1 LDLHDCNKYLFFI
14 YWNLL
19 LQEILAKN
27 GGDVVMAVIEVK
39 NLNVTY
45 RVLMNKSSSLKELF
59 RDAIKG
65 KARVIDYV
73 AIHDISFTV
82 DKGEVVAILGRN
94 GAGKSTLLK
103 VLAGVLPPTKGTSK
117 VDGKIAPM
125 IELGA
130 GFHPEMTGT
139 ENVLFYSVL
148 MGRDVKSVK
157 ARTPVIG
164 EWAGVSDHMHF
175 PLRTFS
181 SGMVARLAFATA
193 TDEVAE
199 VLLVDEVLSV
209 GDSDFKDKSKARM
222 HELINSG
229 AAVVLVSHDMQA
241 VKTLATR
248 AIWLEN
254 GHVKMIGNPAEVV
267 AAYEAN

>member
-1 LDLHDCNKYLFFI
+1 
-14 YWNLL
+14 
-19 LQEILAKN
+19 
-27 GGDVVMAVIEVK
+27 MAVIEVK
-39 NLNVTY
+39 NVNVTY

-59 RDAIKG
+59 RDALKG
-65 KARVIDYV
+65 KARIVDYV
-73 AIHDISFTV
+73 ALQDVSFTV

-103 VLAGVLPPTKGTSK
+103 VLAGVLPPTKGSSK
-117 VDGKIAPM
+117 VNGKIAPM

-130 GFHPEMTGT
+130 GFHPEMTGA

-148 MGRDVKSVK
+148 MGRDAKRVK
-157 ARTPVIG
+157 ARTVEIG
-164 EWAGVSDHMHF
+164 QWAGVTDHMEF

-181 SGMVARLAFATA
+181 SGMLARLAFSTA
-193 TDEVAE
+193 TDEQTE

-209 GDSDFKDKSKARM
+209 GDADFQAKSRKRM
-222 HELINSG
+222 DSLISSG
-229 AAVVLVSHDMQA
+229 AAVVLVSHDMSA
-241 VKTLATR
+241 VRELATR

-254 GHVKMIGNPAEVV
+254 GHVKMIGNPEEVV

>member
-1 LDLHDCNKYLFFI
+1 
-14 YWNLL
+14 
-19 LQEILAKN
+19 
-27 GGDVVMAVIEVK
+27 MAVIEVK
-39 NLNVTY
+39 NVNVTY
-45 RVLMNKSSSLKELF
+45 RVLMNKSGSMKELF
-59 RDAIKG
+59 RDAIRG
-65 KARVIDYV
+65 KARVVDYV
-73 AIHDISFTV
+73 ALQDVSFTV

-103 VLAGVLPPTKGTSK
+103 VLAGVLPANQGTSK

-130 GFHPEMTGT
+130 GFHPEMTGS
-139 ENVLFYSVL
+139 ENVLFYSAL
-148 MGRDVKSVK
+148 MGRDVKRVK
-157 ARTPVIG
+157 ERTPAIG
-164 EWAGVSDHMHF
+164 EWAGVSGHLNF

-193 TDEVAE
+193 TDEQAD

-209 GDSDFKDKSKARM
+209 GDTDFQEKSRARM

-229 AAVVLVSHDMQA
+229 AAVVLVSHDMNA
-241 VKTLATR
+241 VRTLATR
-248 AIWLEN
+248 AVWLED
-254 GHVKMIGNPAEVV
+254 GHVKMIGNSAEVV

>member
-1 LDLHDCNKYLFFI
+1 
-14 YWNLL
+14 
-19 LQEILAKN
+19 
-27 GGDVVMAVIEVK
+27 MSVIEVK
-39 NLNVTY
+39 NVNVTY

-65 KARVIDYV
+65 KARIIEYV
-73 AIHDISFTV
+73 ALKDVSFTV

-103 VLAGVLPPTKGTSK
+103 VLAGVLPPTKGTSI
-117 VDGKIAPM
+117 VNGKIAPM

-148 MGRDVKSVK
+148 MGRNVKSVK
-157 ARTPVIG
+157 ERTPAIG
-164 EWAGVSDHMHF
+164 EWAGVTDHMGF

-181 SGMVARLAFATA
+181 SGMVARLAFSTA
-193 TDEVAE
+193 TDEQTE

-209 GDSDFKDKSKARM
+209 GDSDFQMKSKTRM
-222 HELINSG
+222 EQLITSG
-229 AAVVLVSHDMQA
+229 AAVVLVSHDMSA
-241 VKTLATR
+241 VRALADR

-254 GHVKMIGNPAEVV
+254 GNVKMIGKASDVV
-267 AAYEAN
+267 DAYEAN

>member
-1 LDLHDCNKYLFFI
+1 
-14 YWNLL
+14 
-19 LQEILAKN
+19 
-27 GGDVVMAVIEVK
+27 
-39 NLNVTY
+39 
-45 RVLMNKSSSLKELF
+45 
-59 RDAIKG
+59 
-65 KARVIDYV
+65 
-73 AIHDISFTV
+73 
-82 DKGEVVAILGRN
+82 
-94 GAGKSTLLK
+94 
-103 VLAGVLPPTKGTSK
+103 
-117 VDGKIAPM
+117 M

-130 GFHPEMTGT
+130 GFHPEMTGS

-157 ARTPVIG
+157 GRTPAIG
-164 EWAGVSDHMHF
+164 EWAGVTDHMDF

-193 TDEVAE
+193 TDERSE

-209 GDSDFKDKSKARM
+209 GDADFQEKSKKRM

-229 AAVVLVSHDMQA
+229 AAVVLVSHDMSA
-241 VKTLATR
+241 VRELATR

-254 GHVKMIGNPAEVV
+254 GHVKMIGNPEEVV

>member
-1 LDLHDCNKYLFFI
+1 
-14 YWNLL
+14 
-19 LQEILAKN
+19 
-27 GGDVVMAVIEVK
+27 MSVIEVK
-39 NLNVTY
+39 NVNVTY

-73 AIHDISFTV
+73 ALKDVSFTV
-82 DKGEVVAILGRN
+82 DKGEVVAIVGRN
-94 GAGKSTLLK
+94 GAVKSTLLK
-103 VLAGVLPPTKGTSK
+103 VLAGVLPPTKGTS
-117 VDGKIAPM
+117 VVHGKIAPM

-148 MGRDVKSVK
+148 MGRNVKSVK
-157 ARTPVIG
+157 ERTPAIG
-164 EWAGVSDHMHF
+164 EWAGVTDHMGF

-181 SGMVARLAFATA
+181 SGMVARLAFSTA
-193 TDEVAE
+193 TDEQTE

-209 GDSDFKDKSKARM
+209 GDSDFQMKSKTRM
-222 HELINSG
+222 EQLITSG
-229 AAVVLVSHDMQA
+229 AAVVLVSHDMSA
-241 VKTLATR
+241 VRALADR

-254 GHVKMIGNPAEVV
+254 GNVKMIGKASDVV
-267 AAYEAN
+267 DAYEAN